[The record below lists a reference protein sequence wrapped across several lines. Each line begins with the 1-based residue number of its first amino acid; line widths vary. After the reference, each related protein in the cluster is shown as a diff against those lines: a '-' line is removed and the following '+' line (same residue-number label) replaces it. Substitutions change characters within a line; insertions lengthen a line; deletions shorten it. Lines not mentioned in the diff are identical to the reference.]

1 MMRTNQRR
9 HITFRVDQR
18 PAMIA
23 TLYRR
28 IDADVI
34 TASCSLDPSRRLFL
48 EDRIRQNRALL
59 AATST
64 APRADPERINNAARA
79 NTRATG
85 ERKTG
90 KRKFTEELHKRDAGG
105 KFSKSEGGG
114 RYGGPEKGVS
124 YSKDKKKKG
133 GKGGG
138 GKGAGKGKG
147 SGGGKGA
154 AGADGTQSESAK
166 RTEQRQAEAE
176 ARRQAAEAERANSE
190 AKRQEEYAKE
200 EADREAEQ
208 ARDAAR
214 VGRYQA
220 LQNQTKSA
228 EEALAAH
235 LDQVKLGYESYEA
248 ERLGAREAAK
258 QAVGAAD
265 ELKMLLREAQAL
277 NDQERMTS
285 LAEQVKTAEETAKEA
300 MRVAVHLDQQ
310 RNVKQAQ
317 VKVEQGIA
325 SRERTRLNEV
335 LAAQRQ
341 ADQGERAGEAAT
353 KRAQAEV
360 KRRAAEVVRREAV
373 AKAAAERAAREAERA
388 EDKALREAEA
398 AAKKAKK
405 K

>member
-9 HITFRVDQR
+9 HITFRTDPR

-34 TASCSLDPSRRLFL
+34 TASCSSDPSRRLFL

-138 GKGAGKGKG
+138 GKGVGKGKG
-147 SGGGKGA
+147 GGGKGA
-154 AGADGTQSESAK
+154 AEDGTQSESAK
-166 RTEQRQAEAE
+166 RTEQRRAEAE

-190 AKRQEEYAKE
+190 AKRQEEYAQE

-228 EEALAAH
+228 EDALAAH
-235 LDQVKLGYESYEA
+235 LEQVKLGYESYEA

-310 RNVKQAQ
+310 RNVKQAE

-373 AKAAAERAAREAERA
+373 AKAAAERAARAAEQA

-398 AAKKAKK
+398 AAKKAAKK